1 MKSLKVKND
10 LSAFKTEGFERLQ
23 FDRTILTFK
32 WFSKL
37 IFPEKAIFP
46 KAVSLFGLKHSM
58 NTPKY

>member
-10 LSAFKTEGFERLQ
+10 LGAFKTEGFERLQ
-23 FDRTILTFK
+23 FDRTILT
-32 WFSKL
+32 L